1 MAISGDRPFEG
12 IGFDAEDAIDLEVLD
27 AELTAEPAHV
37 SWSRLEPLSLTTG
50 ALDIGLAAPVAD
62 PLWLMCRQRQFG
74 ELAAEDGGSAIDV
87 EVTVEHAPVDRIRA
101 GRPGDAG
108 GGVRPLDPGTLLEA
122 EIEAEPVA
130 HLPERIRA
138 EAGQQL
144 LRMLREADTA
154 SLVDDVLENWAFDAA
169 DDALRAVDP
178 QGAAR
183 RSLLAGRVP
192 DGAAVAADLIDAGT
206 VGGRA
211 MVTLGRVTISSAL
224 RVRVR
229 DAATDWRDWLADYLH
244 QPTTGFAWDPS
255 RLTYSLAASARMSG
269 GEVTIRADEYDSGTI
284 DWYSFDHDPDAV
296 LDADPDRPGS
306 TTTTHRGIPQ
316 PARYP
321 GMPADRYWEVEDT
334 EVFFGGVDVAPGDLA
349 ALALIDFGVQ
359 GGTDWYQVPLEL
371 PVGALVRVDAAEV
384 TTTFGES
391 VPIPAAIEED
401 SSAWTAFELTS
412 HAPDGQFSDVFLH
425 AQTGRGVMI
434 GPPLEEVELIR
445 DEVANLVW
453 AIEHIVQGPTGEPVV
468 RRSVVPAQGLGAA
481 PVDLEDAQLVYRL
494 MGAVADNWHPLV
506 PVVIEKGRGTRRPT
520 LALELRRMV
529 RASATGDAELAP
541 GPLGEFMRGSVDGV
555 DGQRPRIAEE
565 SVPREGVRL
574 TRRYEAA
581 RTSDGRYIVWIGRGR
596 RVADRYPPSDLTF
609 DITEPPAG

>member
-1 MAISGDRPFEG
+1 MAISGDRPFDG
-12 IGFDAEDAIDLEVLD
+12 IRFGVEDAVDYGALD

-87 EVTVEHAPVDRIRA
+87 EVVVEHAALDRIGA
-101 GRPGDAG
+101 GLPSDDGS
-108 GGVRPLDPGTLLEA
+108 GVAPLDPGTLLEA
-122 EIEAEPVA
+122 EIEAEPVVQ
-130 HLPERIRA
+130 LPERIRA

-144 LRMLREADTA
+144 LRMLRAADAA
-154 SLVDDVLENWAFDAA
+154 SLVDDVLEIWAFDPA
-169 DDALRAVDP
+169 DDALRAADP
-178 QGAAR
+178 RGAAR

-192 DGAAVAADLIDAGT
+192 DGVAVAADLIDAGT

-211 MVTLGRVTISSAL
+211 MLTLGRVTIASAL

-229 DAATDWRDWLADYLH
+229 DAVSDWRDWLADYLH
-244 QPTTGFAWDPS
+244 QPTVGFAWDSS
-255 RLTYSLAASARMSG
+255 RLAYSFAVSARMSG
-269 GEVTIRADEYDSGTI
+269 GEVTLRADEYDSGTI

-296 LDADPDRPGS
+296 LDADPERPGS
-306 TTTTHRGIPQ
+306 TTTVHRGIPQ

-321 GMPADRYWEVEDT
+321 GMPVDRYWEVEDT

-359 GGTDWYQVPLEL
+359 GGTDWFQIPLEL
-371 PVGALVRVDAAEV
+371 PVGALVRVISAEIR
-384 TTTFGES
+384 TTFGET
-391 VPIPAAIEED
+391 VTIPAAIGED
-401 SSAWTAFELTS
+401 TSAWTAFELAS
-412 HAPDGQFSDVFLH
+412 HVPDGPPTDVFLH

-445 DEVANLVW
+445 DEMANMAW
-453 AIEHIVQGPTGEPVV
+453 AIEHIVQGPTGEPAV
-468 RRSVVPAQGLGAA
+468 RRSVVRPQGLGAA

-494 MGAVADNWHPLV
+494 MSAVADNWHPLV
-506 PVVIEKGRGTRRPT
+506 PVVTEKGRGTRRPT
-520 LALELRRMV
+520 LALELRQMV
-529 RASATGDAELAP
+529 RASETGDAELAP
-541 GPLGEFMRGSVDGV
+541 GTLGELMRAPAD
-555 DGQRPRIAEE
+555 DERLRIAEE

-581 RTSDGRYIVWIGRGR
+581 RTSDGRYIIWIGRGR
-596 RVADRYPPSDLTF
+596 RVADRYPPSDLEF
-609 DITEPPAG
+609 DFTEPPAG